1 MFLVHPTLTAN
12 EIKHTCDAINKIME
26 LAGK

>member
-1 MFLVHPTLTAN
+1 VHPTLTTN
-12 EIKHTCDAINKIME
+12 EIKNTCDAINKIME